1 MTMLK
6 LVFCIRK
13 LNDMDEAAFRRHWRE
28 THAPL
33 VQGLSDA
40 LRLRRYIQSHTVHK
54 EFNDALVEGRGM
66 AAPYDGIAEVWWDN
80 VETALEAMNSPAGQE
95 ANKRLIEDEV
105 RFVDLSRCTAFITEE
120 HVIF

>member
-1 MTMLK
+1 MLR
-6 LVFCIRK
+6 LVFCVRK
-13 LNDMDEAAFRRHWRE
+13 LSDVDEAAFRRHWRE
-28 THAPL
+28 THAPI

-40 LRLRRYIQSHTVHK
+40 LRLRRYVQSHTSHK

-66 AAPYDGIAEVWWDN
+66 AATYDGIAEVWWDSLK
-80 VETALEAMNSPAGQE
+80 TAVEAMNSPAGQE
-95 ANKRLIEDEV
+95 ANKWLIQDEG